1 MYRYSNNIIFDC
13 LKQERKQNEQESR
26 SDRPSFQSCVLCKL
40 YFSRVGTVHCNGVSF
55 DCPRYRDRAGWSVGQ
70 PFGENVNVNGKFPA
84 GIRKLNSRYIPRAAQ

>member
-1 MYRYSNNIIFDC
+1 M
-13 LKQERKQNEQESR
+13 
-26 SDRPSFQSCVLCKL
+26 
-40 YFSRVGTVHCNGVSF
+40 HCNGVSF